1 MIWIRADANR
11 EIGTGHV
18 MRCLSIAAALKK
30 LGQQVCFLTA
40 DQGAAAL
47 LQAKGQAYRVLDSDY
62 RNLEGELAILER
74 IFAEERHCFTMEST
88 QCQGGEPCRES
99 GSCQGSEPCQES
111 RPCQGSEPCQKS
123 RPCQGDGPCQRGE
136 SYRES
141 GSCQGSEPCQE
152 SGSYQGSEPCR
163 ESHSVQR
170 DEDYRKGRPAADF
183 FLADSYFVTADY
195 FRKVREWMPVGCL
208 DDKYLTGL
216 PLDMLINYN
225 IFAEASSYGETDAR
239 LLLGTEYAPLRE
251 EFINVP
257 YNIREKASRVLVTT
271 GGSDR
276 YGLAGR
282 FVEKA
287 LADARTAALEY
298 RIVSGVYN
306 VHLEELLALEKNHP
320 NVKICSNV
328 PHMHRLMLESDMA
341 VTAGGSTM
349 YELSAVGVPMAC
361 FSFVDNQERI
371 VEGFARRGL
380 VCFGGNYL
388 TQGESMLDGAVDGI
402 ARLATDA
409 GLRAEYSRKLKD
421 LVDGQGAMRIA
432 QQIAGQIAHT

>member
-1 MIWIRADANR
+1 MIVIRADANR

-30 LGQQVCFLTA
+30 LGHQVCFLTA
-40 DQGAAAL
+40 DQGAVPL
-47 LQAKGQAYRVLDSDY
+47 LLAKGQAYRVLDSDY
-62 RNLEGELAILER
+62 RDLEGELAILER
-74 IFAEERHCFTMEST
+74 LFSEQRPKGCFT
-88 QCQGGEPCRES
+88 GPGEYFRE
-99 GSCQGSEPCQES
+99 
-111 RPCQGSEPCQKS
+111 
-123 RPCQGDGPCQRGE
+123 
-136 SYRES
+136 
-141 GSCQGSEPCQE
+141 
-152 SGSYQGSEPCR
+152 SEPCR
-163 ESHSVQR
+163 ESLFPQGDSGCG
-170 DEDYRKGRPAADF
+170 KNGPSLDF
-183 FLADSYFVTADY
+183 FLADSYFVTAEY

-208 DDKYLTGL
+208 DDKCLSGF
-216 PLDMLINYN
+216 PLDLWINYN
-225 IFAEASSYGETDAR
+225 IFAEASLYPDTGAE

-251 EFINVP
+251 EFAGIS
-257 YNIREKASRVLVTT
+257 YKIREKASRVLVTT

-298 RIVSGVYN
+298 CIVSGVYN
-306 VHLEELLALEKNHP
+306 VHLEELRALERRHP
-320 NVKICSNV
+320 NVEIRCNV
-328 PHMHRLMLESDMA
+328 PDMQRLMQDSDMA

-371 VEGFARRGL
+371 VEGFTRRGL

-388 TQGESMLDGAVDGI
+388 TQGEAMLEGAVEGI
-402 ARLATDA
+402 ARLAADA
-409 GLRAEYSRKLKD
+409 GLRAEYSGKLRN

-432 QQIAGQIAHT
+432 RQIERQIARQIERQIAGQMERQIAGQIAGQIER

>member
-62 RNLEGELAILER
+62 RDLEGELATLER
-74 IFAEERHCFTMEST
+74 LFDD
-88 QCQGGEPCRES
+88 
-99 GSCQGSEPCQES
+99 
-111 RPCQGSEPCQKS
+111 
-123 RPCQGDGPCQRGE
+123 GD
-136 SYRES
+136 
-141 GSCQGSEPCQE
+141 
-152 SGSYQGSEPCR
+152 
-163 ESHSVQR
+163 
-170 DEDYRKGRPAADF
+170 RKGSPAADF
-183 FLADSYFVTADY
+183 FLADSYYVTAAY

-208 DDKYLTGL
+208 DDKCLSGF
-216 PLDMLINYN
+216 PLDILINYN
-225 IFAEASSYGETDAR
+225 IFAEASLYGETQAE
-239 LLLGTEYAPLRE
+239 LLLGTEYAPLRK
-251 EFINVP
+251 EFINIP
-257 YNIREKASRVLVTT
+257 YEIRERASRVLVTT

-287 LADARTAALEY
+287 LADARTAHLEY
-298 RIVSGVYN
+298 CIVSGVYN
-306 VHLEELLALEKNHP
+306 VHLEELLALEKRYP
-320 NVKICSNV
+320 NVKIRINV
-328 PHMHRLMLESDMA
+328 SDMQRLMQESDMA

-371 VEGFARRGL
+371 VEGFSRRGL

-388 TQGESMLDGAVDGI
+388 AQGEAMLDGAVEGI
-402 ARLATDA
+402 ARLAADA
-409 GLRAEYSRKLKD
+409 GLRAEYSTRLRN

-432 QQIAGQIAHT
+432 RQILQHIARPIAQPIARPLAGQIGMLQEKDL

>member
-74 IFAEERHCFTMEST
+74 FFSEGQRCFAVES
-88 QCQGGEPCRES
+88 E
-99 GSCQGSEPCQES
+99 
-111 RPCQGSEPCQKS
+111 PCQGSETC
-123 RPCQGDGPCQRGE
+123 
-136 SYRES
+136 RES
-141 GSCQGSEPCQE
+141 EPCQGSELCQE
-152 SGSYQGSEPCR
+152 SHSAHR
-163 ESHSVQR
+163 E
-170 DEDYRKGRPAADF
+170 DGDRKGSLAADF
-183 FLADSYFVTADY
+183 FLADSYYVTAAY
-195 FRKVREWMPVGCL
+195 FRKVREWMPVGYL
-208 DDKYLTGL
+208 DDKCLSGF
-216 PLDMLINYN
+216 PLDILINYN
-225 IFAEASSYGETDAR
+225 IFAEASLYGETEAE
-239 LLLGTEYAPLRE
+239 LLLGTEYAPLRK
-251 EFINVP
+251 EFIDIP
-257 YNIREKASRVLVTT
+257 YEIRERASRVLVTT

-287 LADARTAALEY
+287 LADARTAHLEY
-298 RIVSGVYN
+298 CIVSGVYN
-306 VHLEELLALEKNHP
+306 VHLEELLALEKRYP
-320 NVKICSNV
+320 NVKIRINV
-328 PHMHRLMLESDMA
+328 SDMQRLMQESDMA

-371 VEGFARRGL
+371 VEGFSRRGL
-380 VCFGGNYL
+380 VRFGGNYL
-388 TQGESMLDGAVDGI
+388 TQGEAMLDGAVEGI

-409 GLRAEYSRKLKD
+409 GLRAEYSTRLRN

-432 QQIAGQIAHT
+432 RQILQHMARPMARPMAGQIGMLQEKDL